1 MRGSQ
6 SKDGEGVATVDC
18 ARSANHACASQMH
31 VKTAEKLTTSCRA
44 KLAVT
49 IEDSLM
55 IHRAEHINLFVEESD
70 LLHTALPLQP
80 LDSKCL
86 PVSSFIGYHA
96 DGGKCS
102 LADLLVLRLDKASS
116 HGKFGKRSCS
126 PIYGHLTGQKSF
138 ELLLI
143 PLIQST
149 SVTDSWQCSKRGQL
163 RSVQDSKENENDRC
177 SRISSHA
184 ESPLYA
190 LRWHLRSCASSCRP
204 A

>member
-1 MRGSQ
+1 
-6 SKDGEGVATVDC
+6 
-18 ARSANHACASQMH
+18 
-31 VKTAEKLTTSCRA
+31 
-44 KLAVT
+44 
-49 IEDSLM
+49 M
-55 IHRAEHINLFVEESD
+55 IHGAKPINFFAVESN

-138 ELLLI
+138 ELVL
-143 PLIQST
+143 T
-149 SVTDSWQCSKRGQL
+149 
-163 RSVQDSKENENDRC
+163 
-177 SRISSHA
+177 
-184 ESPLYA
+184 A
-190 LRWHLRSCASSCRP
+190 LAPVH
-204 A
+204 